1 MRNPFSGDKTLYI
14 YAIDKKAI
22 FDKIGGGGKIWSRIC
37 PKLPMN
43 TLKPLSGLGVV
54 LASTVSAIAGMTVLP
69 ASAVTFTGTGT
80 GFSIPDN
87 NATGASS
94 TITIPTSSNFSIT
107 NITVTLNNLTHSYVG
122 DLIANLTYVPT
133 NTTVSLFNRIG
144 RVTTGL
150 GDASNFNGNY
160 SFNDASTSNIWS
172 VAASGGDDFVIPG
185 GNYFPTGAGS
195 GTLVPILTSLGG
207 SQTAGD
213 WRLTI
218 SDLAA
223 ADTGSLGSWT
233 LNLEGTP
240 IAPVSVP
247 ESNSVLGLLALGL
260 LGTAAAFKRHWN

>member
-1 MRNPFSGDKTLYI
+1 
-14 YAIDKKAI
+14 
-22 FDKIGGGGKIWSRIC
+22 
-37 PKLPMN
+37 MN
-43 TLKPLSGLGVV
+43 FTTNFKSLSLAGVV
-54 LASTVSAIAGMTVLP
+54 FAGTVSAIAGMTVLP

-107 NITVTLNNLTHSYVG
+107 NITVTLNNLTHSWVG

-133 NTTVSLFNRIG
+133 NTTVTLFNRIG
-144 RVTTGL
+144 RVSSGV
-150 GDASNFNGNY
+150 GDSSNFNGNY
-160 SFNDASTSNIWS
+160 SFNDAFTGNIWS
-172 VAASGGDDFVIPG
+172 VAASGNSSFNIPS

-218 SDLAA
+218 SDNAED
-223 ADTGSLGSWT
+223 DTGSLGSWT
-233 LNLEGTP
+233 LNLQGTP
-240 IAPVSVP
+240 IP
-247 ESNSVLGLLALGL
+247 EPSSGLGLLALGL
-260 LGTAAAFKRHWN
+260 LGAGAALKRHWN